1 MEGNK
6 TYVSILRN
14 TLVRKYQVLT
24 RYIEVMED
32 FEKQLDNST
41 ISAETFETILNERE
55 ELIKQL
61 NSLDNGF
68 ESIYTKVEE
77 EIKANKKFY
86 EDDIKIMQEYIPKIT
101 DLGVKISAIEVKNKS
116 RIETFLATKKQD
128 VKSFK
133 ISSKTATN
141 YYKNMYRNPG
151 NVGMNIMDQK
161 K

>member
-14 TLVRKYQVLT
+14 TLVRKYQVLI
-24 RYIEVMED
+24 RYIEVMEE
-32 FEKQLDNST
+32 FERQLDNNT
-41 ISAETFETILNERE
+41 ITAETFDGILSERE

-61 NSLDNGF
+61 DSLDSGF

-77 EIKANKKFY
+77 EIKENKSFY
-86 EDDIKIMQEYIPKIT
+86 EGDIRIMQEYIPKIT
-101 DLGVKISAIEVKNKS
+101 DLGVKISAIESKNKS
-116 RIETFLATKKQD
+116 RIEVFLTTKKQE

-133 ISSKTATN
+133 ISSKTASN
-141 YYKNMYRNPG
+141 YYKNMYGNPG
-151 NVGMNIMDQK
+151 NIGMNIMDQK

>member
-32 FEKQLDNST
+32 FEKQLDDNT
-41 ISAETFETILNERE
+41 ITAETFDKILSERE

-61 NSLDNGF
+61 DSLDSGF
-68 ESIYTKVEE
+68 ESIYTKVEL
-77 EIKANKKFY
+77 EIKANKGAY
-86 EDDIKIMQEYIPKIT
+86 EEDIKVMQEYIPRIT
-101 DLGVKISAIEVKNKS
+101 DLGVKISAIESKNKS
-116 RIETFLATKKQD
+116 RIETFLATKKQE

-141 YYKNMYRNPG
+141 YYKNMYGSHG
-151 NVGMNIMDQK
+151 NIGMNRMDAK